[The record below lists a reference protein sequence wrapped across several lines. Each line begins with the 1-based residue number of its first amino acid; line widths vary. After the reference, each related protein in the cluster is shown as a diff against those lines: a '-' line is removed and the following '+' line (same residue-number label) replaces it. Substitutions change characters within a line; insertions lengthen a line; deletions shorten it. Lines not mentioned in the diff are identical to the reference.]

1 MAGKGCTVYFA
12 GRNPAVLEAAIA
24 RMRASQPG
32 LADAKLHALVL
43 DLSSI
48 ASVVTAARSFSE
60 PRLDIVVA
68 NAAVALD
75 NSTALSEDGWERHFQ
90 VNHLGHFALVTTL
103 LPLLQATAEAHG
115 DVRIVCVSSI
125 AHRLVREIDF
135 DALTREV
142 HSDLLGPVGSL
153 KRYGQSKL
161 SNILFAQ
168 ELDRRLR
175 DHGVTNVWVNS
186 CHPGSSPTL
195 SPPHSPTFLSS
206 LSCLTLP
213 PLPHQDG
220 MVACGLLQETPIGD
234 GKVG

>member
-1 MAGKGCTVYFA
+1 MYFA

-32 LADAKLHALVL
+32 LADAKLRALVL

-48 ASVVTAARSFSE
+48 ASVVAAARSFSE

-75 NSTALSEDGWERHFQ
+75 NGTALSEDGWERHFQ

-103 LPLLQATAEAHG
+103 LPLLQATARAHG

-168 ELDRRLR
+168 ELDRRLH

-186 CHPGSSPTL
+186 CHPGSPPILLPHTFSLPPSLPPSL
-195 SPPHSPTFLSS
+195 SLLSHSPSS
-206 LSCLTLP
+206 
-213 PLPHQDG
+213 G
-220 MVACGLLQETPIGD
+220 IETD
-234 GKVG
+234 